1 MTRQA
6 DRIQASNSS
15 ASAADRTRRYARSLD
30 MYERAQ
36 GSLAGGVSSNFRLGG
51 DPAPLF
57 FERAQGAHLVDID
70 GNDYVDYVL
79 GMGPAIL
86 GHAPAPV
93 VAAVRDQLE
102 RGQLFAGQS
111 ADEVELAERFR
122 DAVPCAD
129 LVRFGSS
136 GTEMVQAA
144 LRLARAATGRPL
156 IAKFEGHYHGWL
168 DPILVSTQPPLAV
181 AGPADAPTPWL
192 PSAGQVASSVNDVL
206 VLPWNDL
213 AALERALSGPGSE
226 RIAGLICEP
235 ILCNTC
241 VIPAEPGFLEAARAL
256 TTANGSLLIFDE
268 VITGFRVGFGGA
280 QARLGITPDLATF
293 AKAMGS
299 GFPIAALA
307 GRRDLMLLTAG
318 NVLHGGTYN
327 ANVSSVAAANATLA
341 VLAQDD
347 GAVYGRIER
356 LGERLMGGLRA
367 HANRLGAD
375 LWVQGMGTVF
385 NTTFGVGPFRDYRAY
400 AVTDLPRQRRFLIAL
415 QDRGVRVTA
424 RGSHGALDIRVVVG
438 GGQEPG
444 AAGDALAA
452 VS

>member
-1 MTRQA
+1 MTQQA
-6 DRIQASNSS
+6 DRIQSHPEV
-15 ASAADRTRRYARSLD
+15 AAPDRTHRYARSVE
-30 MYERAQ
+30 MYARAQ

-51 DPAPLF
+51 DPGPLF
-57 FERAQGAHLVDID
+57 FDRAQGAHLVDVD

-79 GMGPAIL
+79 GMGPSIL
-86 GHAPAPV
+86 GHAPEAV
-93 VAAVRDQLE
+93 VAAVGEQLG
-102 RGQLFAGQS
+102 RGQLVAGQTEQ
-111 ADEVELAERFR
+111 EVELAERFR
-122 DAVPCAD
+122 DAVPCAE

-168 DPILVSTQPPLAV
+168 DPILVSTQPPLSL

-192 PSAGQVASSVNDVL
+192 PSAGQVASSVDEVL

-213 AALERALSGPGSE
+213 AVLERALTGPGSE
-226 RIAGLICEP
+226 RIAALICEP

-341 VLAQDD
+341 ELAADG

-356 LGERLMGGLRA
+356 MGERLMDGLRS
-367 HANRLGAD
+367 HADRLGVD
-375 LWVQGMGTVF
+375 LWVQGLGTAF
-385 NTTFGVGPFRDYRAY
+385 NTTFGVGPFHDYRAY
-400 AVTDLPRQRRFLIAL
+400 AASDLARQRRFLIAL
-415 QDRGVRVTA
+415 QDRGVRVTG
-424 RGSHGALDIRVVVG
+424 RGTWFLSAAHEDADIERTLV
-438 GGQEPG
+438 
-444 AAGDALAA
+444 AAGDALVA